1 MRGAFYIVTTI
12 CGDFFLYS
20 VCVFSFLF
28 FGFFFLQHHGG
39 REIHDKPRV
48 IVLLCKVW
56 VC

>member
-28 FGFFFLQHHGG
+28 FGFFFCSIMVGG
-39 REIHDKPRV
+39 RYTINRE
-48 IVLLCKVW
+48 
-56 VC
+56 